1 MSVVTADPA
10 RTGLKRLK
18 SGRRSVIEGQ
28 EVVLIGVIIVLWALM
43 GLATPTFLDPSNVFA
58 IFYSIAPIAII
69 GVAMTPIMCTAGI
82 DVSVGSTQAV
92 VMVVVG
98 RLIRDMG
105 FSAIAALFAAVLV
118 GGMLGAINAFLI
130 AFGRVPA
137 MVCTFGTLN
146 IFRFIALQIFG
157 ETQLSGVPNTLKSLG
172 GSIADAS
179 FLGLP
184 NAMWLAA
191 VLTALVWFYMRDW
204 ATGRHVY
211 AIGNDATAARLA
223 GVKVRRRTFELYVF
237 SGIMVGVAA
246 VIAVGSGGLIQQ
258 NVGYGMEMSVIAAC
272 VIGGTS
278 VVGGRGTVFGTLLGA
293 ILVGSVQAAVIH
305 LHLPNQLTL
314 FFVGVI
320 ILVAVGVDL
329 ARQARRARR

>member
-1 MSVVTADPA
+1 MTTATAGA
-10 RTGLKRLK
+10 RTT
-18 SGRRSVIEGQ
+18 SRRRTVRRPWIEGQ
-28 EVVLIGVIIVLWALM
+28 ELILVGVIVVLWALM
-43 GLATPTFLDPSNVFA
+43 GFATPTFLEPSNVFS
-58 IFYSIAPIAII
+58 IFYSVAPIAII
-69 GVAMTPIMCTAGI
+69 GIAMTPIMCTAGI
-82 DVSVGSTQAV
+82 DVSVGATQAV

-105 FSAIAALFAAVLV
+105 FNAPLAILAAIVV
-118 GGMLGAINAFLI
+118 GGLLGAVNAFLI

-157 ETQLSGVPNTLKSLG
+157 ETQLAKVPSTLKGLG

-184 NAMWLAA
+184 NAMWLAI
-191 VLTALVWFYMRDW
+191 VLMVIVWFYMRDW
-204 ATGRHVY
+204 ATGRHIY
-211 AIGNDATAARLA
+211 AIGNDANAARLA

-237 SGIMVGVAA
+237 CGIMVGIAS

-258 NVGYGMEMSVIAAC
+258 NVGIGMEMSVIAAC

-305 LHLPNQLTL
+305 LHLPNQLTQL
-314 FFVGVI
+314 FVGAI
-320 ILVAVGVDL
+320 ILIAVGVDL
-329 ARQARRARR
+329 ARQARRARL